1 MGLALKI
8 TGDRSLAEE
17 VVQETFWRVWRKA
30 DLFQTQRGAF
40 TSWFF
45 GITRN
50 LSIDVLRRQR
60 TQIQPVEETDAERII
75 EQAVDPSMNVPEAAW
90 LREKH
95 QQMQAAIGSPLRDCS
110 RRRRT
115 TCRYG
120 ISIYCF
126 RQIVFEHDE
135 YFPLV
140 AVLFLLH
147 FDYCFM
153 FRDQFGRLSSIYACA
168 HMRRSIRRNEKYVK
182 TYMSCRYD
190 LLSLGNRRSCDC
202 LAICFE

>member
-1 MGLALKI
+1 MQVVIKPIMIVKEWSDEQLIAQVARGDTAAYETLYDRYCSTVMGLALKI

-50 LSIDVLRRQR
+50 VSIDLLRRQK
-60 TQIQPVEETDAERII
+60 TQIQPVEETEQII

-95 QQMQAAIGSPLRDCS
+95 QQMRAAIATLPKEQRSVIEMAYFRGLTRQEIAQATGEPLGTIHTRARLALQKLRDELQMQ
-110 RRRRT
+110 
-115 TCRYG
+115 G
-120 ISIYCF
+120 
-126 RQIVFEHDE
+126 FEE
-135 YFPLV
+135 
-140 AVLFLLH
+140 
-147 FDYCFM
+147 
-153 FRDQFGRLSSIYACA
+153 
-168 HMRRSIRRNEKYVK
+168 
-182 TYMSCRYD
+182 
-190 LLSLGNRRSCDC
+190 
-202 LAICFE
+202 

>member
-1 MGLALKI
+1 MIVKEWSDEQLIAQVARGDTAAYETLYDRYCSAVMGLALKI

-75 EQAVDPSMNVPEAAW
+75 EQAEDPSMNVPEAAW

-95 QQMQAAIGSPLRDCS
+95 QQMQAAIATLPNEQRTVIEMAYFRGLTRQEIAQATGEPLGTIHTRA
-110 RRRRT
+110 RLALQKLREELQMQ
-115 TCRYG
+115 G
-120 ISIYCF
+120 
-126 RQIVFEHDE
+126 FEE
-135 YFPLV
+135 
-140 AVLFLLH
+140 
-147 FDYCFM
+147 
-153 FRDQFGRLSSIYACA
+153 
-168 HMRRSIRRNEKYVK
+168 
-182 TYMSCRYD
+182 
-190 LLSLGNRRSCDC
+190 
-202 LAICFE
+202 

>member
-1 MGLALKI
+1 MIVKEWSDEQLIAQVARGDTAAYETLYDRYCSAVMGLALKI

-75 EQAVDPSMNVPEAAW
+75 EQAVDPTTDVPEAAW

-95 QQMQAAIGSPLRDCS
+95 QQMQAAIATLPNEQRRVIEMAYFRGLTRQEIAQATGEPLGTIHTRA
-110 RRRRT
+110 RLALQKLREELQMH
-115 TCRYG
+115 G
-120 ISIYCF
+120 
-126 RQIVFEHDE
+126 FEE
-135 YFPLV
+135 
-140 AVLFLLH
+140 
-147 FDYCFM
+147 
-153 FRDQFGRLSSIYACA
+153 
-168 HMRRSIRRNEKYVK
+168 
-182 TYMSCRYD
+182 
-190 LLSLGNRRSCDC
+190 
-202 LAICFE
+202 